1 MLERIRTEYGK
12 NNPTGL
18 DLVKLRLYE
27 EQSGVCMYSLKQMSL
42 EKLFEPNYAEVD
54 HIVPYS
60 ISFDDSRKNKVLVLT
75 EENRN
80 KGNRLPLQYLKG
92 RRREDFIVWVNNNV
106 KDYRKRRL
114 LLKEELTAEDESGFK
129 ERNLQDTKTMS
140 RFLLN
145 YIADNLEFAE
155 STRGRK
161 KKVTAVNGAVT
172 AYMRKDGA

>member
-1 MLERIRTEYGK
+1 MINAIIRREGYSPTFINIELAREMAKDFKERNRIKKENDDNHAKNERLLERIRTEYGK

-27 EQSGVCMYSLKQMSL
+27 EQGGVCMYSLKQMSL

-129 ERNLQDTKTMS
+129 
-140 RFLLN
+140 
-145 YIADNLEFAE
+145 
-155 STRGRK
+155 
-161 KKVTAVNGAVT
+161 
-172 AYMRKDGA
+172 